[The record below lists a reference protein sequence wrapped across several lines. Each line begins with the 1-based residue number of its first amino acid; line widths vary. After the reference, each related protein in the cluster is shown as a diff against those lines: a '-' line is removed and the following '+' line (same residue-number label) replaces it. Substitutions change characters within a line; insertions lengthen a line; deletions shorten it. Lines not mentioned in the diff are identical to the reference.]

1 MNLTK
6 ILKKKQF
13 LVFGI
18 ILPKVVKEVSN
29 VTLFMMKIIKEN
41 PLQIWVDTLDLY
53 TNCLEI
59 LKWIWEMFKD
69 ILIIIKVMFKVIEA
83 LIVEVIE
90 IFLNLL
96 FLHNKILWIS
106 KNNKDNLLLTIINNL
121 RITNFICKLYSFILF
136 IFICC
141 IFLN

>member
-69 ILIIIKVMFKVIEA
+69 ILIIIKVMFKVIEV